1 MSCPPTTAE
10 VLLRI
15 LQTGLLRIRNRSWE
29 NEANACGYE
38 ADHLHNLPSLLS
50 DYSPERLI
58 YYCQAAMGAPGKV
71 ATVGNRRFISR
82 CPYPELMNL
91 DPERPAVPKSPLPPN
106 LPFTALQRHERKRRP
121 IRLVVVI
128 QREIPPRAVFR
139 L

>member
-58 YYCQAAMGAPGKV
+58 YYWQV
-71 ATVGNRRFISR
+71 
-82 CPYPELMNL
+82 
-91 DPERPAVPKSPLPPN
+91 ERPCFADQSGPEGV
-106 LPFTALQRHERKRRP
+106 A
-121 IRLVVVI
+121 
-128 QREIPPRAVFR
+128 AFR
-139 L
+139 LLWERLEKLLPSETAASSAAAHIRS